1 MKCIVCN
8 CKMEYFLT
16 KTFNLYGLRDVE
28 YWKCTFCG
36 FVSSKTHCEMSEEAW
51 EQLNVAY
58 HESYQHKGYNSD
70 DPHWVDRLHSQARV
84 IDDAARFELINKNGK
99 WLDYACGD
107 GQLSTI
113 LRKNFGRELLNYDKF
128 MPSGNGFLDHADI
141 VQRSFDFVI
150 TTSVFE
156 HFTQR
161 SHYDEVESLVAPAG
175 VLGLHTLV
183 CENIPQDPNWFYLL
197 PVHCAFHTNKS
208 MSILLD
214 QWGYSESVYNVES
227 RLWLFF
233 KPGSQDVGR
242 ILGEANQRQ
251 DAPQYIHKQNGFV
264 DYWK

>member
-1 MKCIVCN
+1 
-8 CKMEYFLT
+8 MEYFLT
-16 KTFNLYGLRDVE
+16 KNFNLYGLLDVE

-51 EQLNVAY
+51 GQLNVAY

-70 DPHWVDRLHSQARV
+70 DPRWVDRLHSQAKV
-84 IDDAARFELINKNGK
+84 IDDAARIGLINESGK

-107 GQLSTI
+107 GQLSSI
-113 LRKNFGRELLNYDKF
+113 LRKDFGRDLFNYDKF
-128 MPSGNGFLDHADI
+128 MPSQDGFLNQDGLI
-141 VQRSFDFVI
+141 PRTFDFVI

-161 SHYDEVESLVAPAG
+161 LHYDEVESLVAPTG
-175 VLGLHTLV
+175 VFGLHTLI
-183 CENIPQDPNWFYLL
+183 CESIPQDPNWFYLL

-208 MSILLD
+208 MSILLE
-214 QWGYSESVYNVES
+214 QWGYSESVYNVEA

-233 KPGSQDVGR
+233 KPGLCDVTR
-242 ILGEANQRQ
+242 ALS
-251 DAPQYIHKQNGFV
+251 DAEKMSSKIQYLHSSNGFV